1 MEGGALGD
9 GAEVGGRGEGE
20 LLGEETELGLSSA
33 NSCFSFFSQDLI
45 STREVATLR
54 VIILRKTQITA
65 LKKDF
70 LFETPTT
77 IPQEHILDSRFSRL
91 CDTPSC

>member
-1 MEGGALGD
+1 MMGLRLGAG
-9 GAEVGGRGEGE
+9 GEGE